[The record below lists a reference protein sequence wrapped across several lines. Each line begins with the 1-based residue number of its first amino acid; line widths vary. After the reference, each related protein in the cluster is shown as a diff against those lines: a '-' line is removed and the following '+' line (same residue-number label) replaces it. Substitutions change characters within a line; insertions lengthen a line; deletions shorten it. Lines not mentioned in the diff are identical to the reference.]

1 MLRTKLYLKRS
12 LQIWLQQKEFTNM
25 VTAITTTDTTNTYV
39 TSIGGVNVTVRSN
52 FSDNTSTIEVEPKIT
67 GGALNV
73 QG

>member
-1 MLRTKLYLKRS
+1 MYNYVKNKA
-12 LQIWLQQKEFTNM
+12 IFKKEFTNM
-25 VTAITTTDTTNTYV
+25 VTAITTTDTTNTYT